1 MIQQTV
7 FTFKIERTKER
18 LTAHGGLALIAE
30 FNYGMGLRE
39 MTDRYLPAPESNR
52 GYVPSK
58 IVNAVV
64 LMLQG
69 GGRAL
74 EDLRELSEDQ
84 DLMKLIGQD
93 EVPKPDTVG
102 DWLRRMGDPDR
113 GAAGLEGLDRVRRKI
128 NERILRRD
136 GIKQYTLD
144 ADAMEVVGEK
154 AEALFTY
161 KGNRGYM
168 PVAGYLYE
176 TPVCLYDEFREGN
189 VSPAFGQREFYLCCK
204 ERMPEGKRIG
214 FYRADS
220 ASYQAGIL
228 NQLEEDGV
236 KFAITADQDQAVKRV
251 IGMIGEEEWKEPVR
265 GCGYE
270 VADTVHC
277 MNGTKEAF
285 RLVVKRE
292 LWRQREFFD
301 KERPYFYHAVA
312 TNWWEEDKDNGEVLK
327 WHNQR
332 GQAENFNKELKIG
345 IGMERMPC
353 GQSYA
358 NAVFFRI
365 GVIAYNLFIGF
376 RRLSC
381 PESWAKHTIG
391 TFRWKLVQVAGR
403 IVTHAGET
411 VLKLMVDLEKFEL
424 FKRIRQKCFE
434 LSLLPE
440 G

>member
-1 MIQQTV
+1 
-7 FTFKIERTKER
+7 
-18 LTAHGGLALIAE
+18 LGLFADSMKRHTSFPCRFQLDI
-30 FNYGMGLRE
+30 FNSIKVQ
-39 MTDRYLPAPESNR
+39 A
-52 GYVPSK
+52 
-58 IVNAVV
+58 
-64 LMLQG
+64 
-69 GGRAL
+69 
-74 EDLRELSEDQ
+74 
-84 DLMKLIGQD
+84 
-93 EVPKPDTVG
+93 
-102 DWLRRMGDPDR
+102 
-113 GAAGLEGLDRVRRKI
+113 
-128 NERILRRD
+128 RRD

-176 TPVCLYDEFREGN
+176 TPVCWYDEFREGK
-189 VSPAFGQREFYLCCK
+189 VSPAFEQKEFYLRCK

-236 KFAITADQDQAVKRV
+236 KFAITADQDQAVKSA

-270 VADTVHC
+270 LADTVHC

-301 KERPYFYHAVA
+301 KEGPYFYHAVA
-312 TNWWEEDKDNGEVLK
+312 TNWWEEEKDNWEVLK

-345 IGMERMPC
+345 MGMERMPC

-358 NAVFFRI
+358 NAVFFLGSESLRTI
-365 GVIAYNLFIGF
+365 CLLDLDGF
-376 RRLSC
+376 RVQSPGRNIRLGRFVG
-381 PESWAKHTIG
+381 SWC
-391 TFRWKLVQVAGR
+391 RWRVGL
-403 IVTHAGET
+403 
-411 VLKLMVDLEKFEL
+411 
-424 FKRIRQKCFE
+424 
-434 LSLLPE
+434 
-440 G
+440 